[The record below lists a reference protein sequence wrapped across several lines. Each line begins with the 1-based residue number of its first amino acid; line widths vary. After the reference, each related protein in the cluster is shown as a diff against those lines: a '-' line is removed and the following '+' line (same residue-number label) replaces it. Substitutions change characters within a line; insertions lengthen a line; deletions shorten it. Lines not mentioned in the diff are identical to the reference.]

1 MQGVAIDERRRPR
14 QRAALPACGGTVR
27 TVSPLFL
34 SMDDLT
40 LSEVARRIEVSPD
53 TLRRWVRED
62 IVPLDNGT
70 WTPAAVA
77 HARLVARLRARGH
90 SLENLK
96 EASRSGRLAY
106 GYVEDLFPSAERTLT
121 LEEAADEVGLEP
133 ALVERLWSA
142 TGLSAASLDEIGDED
157 LELLRHMATVLDA
170 GFPLVAFLQ
179 LARVYGT
186 AVSQIADA
194 EVKLFHLYVH
204 EPLIRD
210 GRAGLEIAETMSDL
224 VADVLPLATPIMER
238 LHERALKHFMEQDVV
253 GHLEAEAGDAELGRV
268 RVTIAFADLAGYTRL
283 TEEAGDEEAVDVVDR
298 FVAAVQ
304 DTLPGD
310 ARVIKTIGDAVM
322 VVGSDASS
330 LVDWAVGFQA
340 LQGDTRPAPRIGLH
354 SGPALYRDGDYYG
367 RAVNLAAR
375 VGARAAG
382 GEVLCTDPVR
392 SAAGPH
398 LKFQPIGE
406 VKLKG
411 FNEAT
416 ELFLAAPS
424 YQGQRT

>member
-1 MQGVAIDERRRPR
+1 
-14 QRAALPACGGTVR
+14 
-27 TVSPLFL
+27 
-34 SMDDLT
+34 MDDLT
-40 LSEVARRIEVSPD
+40 LSKVARQIQVSPD
-53 TLRRWVRED
+53 TLRRWVREG
-62 IVPLDNGT
+62 IVPLDNGA
-70 WTPAAVA
+70 WSPAAVA

-90 SLENLK
+90 SLEDLK
-96 EASRSGRLAY
+96 AASRAGRLAY
-106 GYVEDLFPSAERTLT
+106 GYIEDLFPSAESALS
-121 LEEAADEVGLEP
+121 LEDAAEEVGLEP
-133 ALVERLWSA
+133 ALIERLWAA

-157 LELLRHMATVLDA
+157 LELLRHMAAILDA

-179 LARVYGT
+179 VARVYGI
-186 AVSQIADA
+186 AMAQIADA

-210 GRAGLEIAETMSDL
+210 GRPGLEIAETMSDL
-224 VADVLPLATPIMER
+224 VADALPLATPIMER

-268 RVTIAFADLAGYTRL
+268 RVAIAFADLAGYTRL

-304 DTLPGD
+304 NTLPGD

-322 VVGSDASS
+322 VVGSDPSA

-340 LQGDTRPAPRIGLH
+340 LQGDARPAPRIGLH
-354 SGPALYRDGDYYG
+354 YGPALYRDGDYYG

-392 SAAGPH
+392 SVAGPH
-398 LKFQPIGE
+398 LQFHAIGE

-411 FNEAT
+411 FSEAT
-416 ELFLAAPS
+416 ELFLAVPS
-424 YQGQRT
+424 HEGQRT